1 MEMNALLWIALGVCV
16 THAFNLEPRIPVV
29 KRGLQGSYFGY
40 SVAQHVEIENHSLSK
55 LTSWMLIGAPL
66 DQNRQPGTN
75 RSGALWQCPLST
87 YTRDCTQVITD
98 GRLMDDGLL
107 YRPYEYDSNL
117 ESDDLVPPGNDEI
130 KDNQWLGVTVR
141 SQGIGGKV
149 MVCAHR
155 HIVKTAD
162 SQWGQGQCYILSQ
175 DLKYD
180 DLKKPCS
187 GKPTNK
193 AHEQFGYCQAGT
205 SGLLTAEDRVV
216 IGTPGP
222 HTWRGTLYLFTI
234 SDEFLTRDNTVY
246 NAPMQ
251 DFSPVNKYS
260 YLGMSVAVGNF
271 FGKDLAYAAGAP
283 RSNGTGQVVLFT
295 RRDFKPDMDIALVL
309 DGEQFASSYG
319 YEITSADVN
328 GDKITD
334 LIVAAPF
341 YFNRAEGGAVYI
353 YTTLDI
359 CRTVNDKCSPVK
371 LVGHEESRFGFA
383 LTNLGD
389 LNKDGYEDIAIGAP
403 YEGKGTVYIYLGS
416 KNGIIKTPSQIIHA
430 EDMPTPLKT
439 FGYSLSGGTDMDQNG
454 YSDLLVGAYENDAV
468 VLLRSKK
475 IIDISTYIRYA
486 KKDGIYQDT
495 IEPIDPNKIACLA
508 DSNSNHT
515 CFAFEACCKT
525 ESLAKEDSMQNL
537 KLNYY
542 IEAET
547 YSGTKKFSRV
557 FFGVN
562 GNTRPHY
569 INRTVTLD
577 STKLVH
583 CQKEIVYLKE
593 NTRDIQTP
601 IKFRLNYSLIQE
613 EPIMPLEGAPLPDMK
628 NYPILNQQEAARIF
642 EAVFQKDCGNNDIC
656 ESDLQVIAKLNLSVS
671 SVKLDFYELLLGERE
686 EIVVEVNVA
695 NVGESAYEAQLFIIH
710 SQSLNYIASKSNDS
724 VICNLYNAT
733 IVSCSIGNPFK
744 KDKVVDIQVRFDPK
758 GLEDNE
764 SQLGFI
770 IFANST
776 SKEIKEKQPTVLQ
789 ATVLKRAELSIKGS
803 AKTQWA
809 FYGGPVVGE
818 SAIKYLN
825 EVGPKVSHIYEIFN
839 EGPWK
844 VSTVEV
850 RISWPYEVAND
861 KAHGK
866 WLLYMEEIPTIQAL
880 GEGECILPPGYVVN
894 PLKLQDNINLDDI
907 DNIMQSSTPSIVL
920 YNHTNHIRTT
930 RDTEKVVNTRTIVD
944 KDGHRHRVV
953 AMLLKFKAFLFS
965 RIYTGQR
972 SVFYEALMKDYL
984 TLQNCKAGTAK
995 CFDIICYI
1003 YNLQRKQE
1011 AIITVK
1017 ARQLNKKFYYNINIL
1032 IIFILILEHLII
1044 FREIIDFRLW
1054 NSTLV
1059 EDYPKVDMVKIGSN
1073 ARIVIP
1079 SNIVIQQENLKDD
1092 YAIAETIAYPDLL
1105 DQQEAEPVPVW
1116 IYIVAAVAGMLLFI
1130 LLTLVL
1136 RKFGFFKR
1144 RRPDPTLSGN
1154 LEKHRD
1160 DNPENEA
1167 LFKH

>member
-1 MEMNALLWIALGVCV
+1 MYIHIYIRTATMVNALCLWLALSVCV
-16 THAFNLEPRIPVV
+16 THAFNLEPRIPVI
-29 KRGLQGSYFGY
+29 KRGLKGSYFGY
-40 SVAQHVEIENHSLSK
+40 SVAEHQEIK
-55 LTSWMLIGAPL
+55 PQTPKPTSWMLVGAPL
-66 DQNRQPGTN
+66 GQNQQPGTN
-75 RSGALWQCPLST
+75 RSGALWQCPLTT
-87 YTRDCTQVITD
+87 YTEDCTQVITD
-98 GRLMDDGLL
+98 GRL
-107 YRPYEYDSNL
+107 NI
-117 ESDDLVPPGNDEI
+117 ESEDLVPPGPDEI

-141 SQGIGGKV
+141 SQGMGGKV

-155 HIVKTAD
+155 HIVKTLD
-162 SQWGQGQCYILSQ
+162 SRWGQGQCYILTQ
-175 DLKYD
+175 DLKYN

-205 SGLLTAEDRVV
+205 SGFLTVDDRVL

-222 HTWRGTLYLFTI
+222 HTWRGTVYLFTV

-246 NAPMQ
+246 SAPMQ
-251 DFSPVNKYS
+251 DLSPVNKYS

-271 FGKDLAYAAGAP
+271 FGKGLAYAAGAP

-295 RRDFKPDMDIALVL
+295 RYDYKPDMEVTLVL

-328 GDKITD
+328 GDKLTD

-341 YFNRAEGGAVYI
+341 YFNKVEGGAVYV
-353 YTTLDI
+353 YTALDV
-359 CRTVNDKCSPVK
+359 CRITKDDERCLPVK
-371 LVGHEESRFGFA
+371 LVGREESRFGFA

-389 LNKDGYEDIAIGAP
+389 LNKDGYEDVAIGAP

-416 KNGIIKTPSQIIHA
+416 KNGIIKTPSQVIHA
-430 EDMPTPLKT
+430 EDLPSPLKT
-439 FGYSLSGGTDMDQNG
+439 FGYSLSGGIDMDHNG
-454 YSDLLVGAYENDAV
+454 YSDLLIGAYEDDAIA
-468 VLLRSKK
+468 LLRSKK
-475 IIDISTYIRYA
+475 IIDISTYVRYE
-486 KKDGIYQDT
+486 KKDGTYQDKM
-495 IEPIDPNKIACLA
+495 EPIDPNKVGCPVDP
-508 DSNSNHT
+508 DSNYT
-515 CFAFEACCKT
+515 CFSFEACCKT
-525 ESLAKEDSMQNL
+525 ESLVKEESNL

-547 YSGTKKFSRV
+547 YAGAKKFSRV
-557 FFGVN
+557 WFATDGSS
-562 GNTRPHY
+562 RHHY

-577 STKLVH
+577 TTKLTH
-583 CQKEIVYLKE
+583 CQREVVYLKE
-593 NTRDIQTP
+593 NTRDIQSP

-613 EPIMPLEGAPLPDMK
+613 EPVMPPQGAALPDIK
-628 NYPILNQQEAARIF
+628 NYPILNQQEAARVF
-642 EAVFQKDCGNNDIC
+642 EAVFQKDCGNDDIC
-656 ESDLQVIAKLNLSVS
+656 ESDLQVKAKLNLSAS
-671 SVKLDFYELLLGERE
+671 SVKPDFYELLLGERE

-695 NVGESAYEAQLFIIH
+695 NIGESAYEAQLFIVH
-710 SQSLNYIASKSNDS
+710 SQSLSYIASKSNDS

-733 IVSCSIGNPFK
+733 VVSCSIGNPFQK
-744 KDKVVDIQVRFDPK
+744 NKTADIQVRFDPK

-764 SQLGFI
+764 SQLGFT

-776 SKEIKEKQPTVLQ
+776 SREVKDKRPAVLQ

-818 SAIKYLN
+818 SAIKHLN
-825 EVGPKVSHIYEIFN
+825 EVGPKVSHIYEVFN

-844 VSTVEV
+844 VSTLEV

-866 WLLYMEEIPTIQAL
+866 WLLYMEELPTIQAL
-880 GEGECILPPGYVVN
+880 GDGECTLPPGHIVN
-894 PLKLQDNINLDDI
+894 PLKLQDSDNFDDV
-907 DNIMQSSTPSIVL
+907 DNMLQPSTSPPIL
-920 YNHTNHIRTT
+920 YNHTNHVRTT

-953 AMLLKFKAFLFS
+953 AM
-965 RIYTGQR
+965 
-972 SVFYEALMKDYL
+972 
-984 TLQNCKAGTAK
+984 NCKAGTAK
-995 CFDIICYI
+995 CFDITCYI

-1011 AIITVK
+1011 AVITVK
-1017 ARQLNKKFYYNINIL
+1017 A
-1032 IIFILILEHLII
+1032 
-1044 FREIIDFRLW
+1044 RLW

-1073 ARIVIP
+1073 AKIVIP
-1079 SNIVIQQENLKDD
+1079 PNVIIQQENLKDD
-1092 YAIAETIAYPDLL
+1092 HAIAETIAYPDLL

-1116 IYIVAAVAGMLLFI
+1116 VIIVAVVAGLLLFI

-1136 RKFGFFKR
+1136 RKLGFFKR

-1154 LEKHRD
+1154 LEKHNRD
-1160 DNPENEA
+1160 DNPENES

>member
-1 MEMNALLWIALGVCV
+1 METSALLWIIALSACV

-40 SVAQHVEIENHSLSK
+40 SVAEHIEIENHSLSK
-55 LTSWMLIGAPL
+55 STSWMLIGAPL

-87 YTRDCTQVITD
+87 YTTDCIQVITD

-107 YRPYEYDSNL
+107 YRSYESYGSNL
-117 ESDDLVPPGNDEI
+117 ESDDLIPPGNDEI

-141 SQGIGGKV
+141 SQGVGGKV

-295 RRDFKPDMDIALVL
+295 RRDFKPDMDVALVL

-319 YEITSADVN
+319 YEIASADVN
-328 GDKITD
+328 GDKVTD

-341 YFNRAEGGAVYI
+341 YFNKAEGGAVYV
-353 YTTLDI
+353 YTALDV
-359 CRTVNDKCSPVK
+359 CRTTKDNERCLPVK

-416 KNGIIKTPSQIIHA
+416 KNGIKKTPSQIIHA

-439 FGYSLSGGTDMDQNG
+439 LGYSLSGGTDMDNNG
-454 YSDLLVGAYENDAV
+454 YTDLLIGAYENDAV

-475 IIDISTYIRYA
+475 IIDITTSIRHA
-486 KKDGIYQDT
+486 NKDGIYQDT
-495 IEPIDPNKIACLA
+495 IEPIDPNRIGCLA
-508 DSNSNHT
+508 DLNSNYT

-525 ESLAKEDSMQNL
+525 ESLGKEDYMQNL
-537 KLNYY
+537 RLNYY

-547 YSGTKKFSRV
+547 YTGTKKFSRV
-557 FFGVN
+557 WFAVS
-562 GNTRPHY
+562 GNARPHY
-569 INRTVTLD
+569 LNRTVTLD
-577 STKLVH
+577 STKLMH

-613 EPIMPLEGAPLPDMK
+613 EPVMPLEGAPLPDMK
-628 NYPILNQQEAARIF
+628 NYPILNQQEAARVF

-656 ESDLQVIAKLNLSVS
+656 ESDLQVIAKLNLSAS
-671 SVKLDFYELLLGERE
+671 SIKPDFYELFLGERE
-686 EIVVEVNVA
+686 EIVVEANVA
-695 NVGESAYEAQLFIIH
+695 NIGESAYEAQLFIVH
-710 SQSLNYIASKSNDS
+710 SPNLNYIASKSNDS

-744 KDKVVDIQVRFDPK
+744 KDKAVDIQVRFDPK

-764 SQLGFI
+764 SQLSFT

-776 SKEIKEKQPTVLQ
+776 SKEVKEKQPILLQ

-818 SAIKYLN
+818 SAIKHLN
-825 EVGPKVSHIYEIFN
+825 EVGPKVSHIYEVFN

-861 KAHGK
+861 KTHGK
-866 WLLYMEEIPTIQAL
+866 WLLYMEEMPTIQAL
-880 GEGECILPPGYVVN
+880 GDGECILPPGHVVN
-894 PLKLQDNINLDDI
+894 PLKLQDNTNLDDI
-907 DNIMQSSTPSIVL
+907 DSIIQSSTPSTIL

-953 AMLLKFKAFLFS
+953 AM
-965 RIYTGQR
+965 
-972 SVFYEALMKDYL
+972 
-984 TLQNCKAGTAK
+984 NCKAGTAK
-995 CFDIICYI
+995 CFDIVCYI

-1017 ARQLNKKFYYNINIL
+1017 A
-1032 IIFILILEHLII
+1032 
-1044 FREIIDFRLW
+1044 RLW

-1079 SNIVIQQENLKDD
+1079 STIVIQQENLKDD

-1130 LLTLVL
+1130 LLTLIL
-1136 RKFGFFKR
+1136 RKLGFFKR

>member
-1 MEMNALLWIALGVCV
+1 MEMIALLLIALSACV

-29 KRGLQGSYFGY
+29 KRGLHGSYFGY

-117 ESDDLVPPGNDEI
+117 ESDDLVSPGNDEI

-295 RRDFKPDMDIALVL
+295 RRDFKPDMDVALVL

-319 YEITSADVN
+319 YEITSADIN
-328 GDKITD
+328 GDKVTD

-341 YFNRAEGGAVYI
+341 YFNKAEGGAVYI
-353 YTTLDI
+353 YTTLDL

-389 LNKDGYEDIAIGAP
+389 LNKDGYEDIAVGAP
-403 YEGKGTVYIYLGS
+403 YGGKGTVYIYLGS

-430 EDMPTPLKT
+430 EDMPTSLKT

-495 IEPIDPNKIACLA
+495 IEPIDPNKIGCLA
-508 DSNSNHT
+508 DLNSNHT

-547 YSGTKKFSRV
+547 YTGTKKFSRI
-557 FFGVN
+557 FFGIN

-613 EPIMPLEGAPLPDMK
+613 EPVMPLEGAPLPDMK
-628 NYPILNQQEAARIF
+628 NYPILNQQEAARVF

-656 ESDLQVIAKLNLSVS
+656 ESDLEVIAKLNLSAS
-671 SVKLDFYELLLGERE
+671 SVKPDFYELLLGERE

-695 NVGESAYEAQLFIIH
+695 NVGESAYEAQLFITH

-744 KDKVVDIQVRFDPK
+744 KDKAVDIQVRFDPK

-850 RISWPYEVAND
+850 HISWPYEVAND

-866 WLLYMEEIPTIQAL
+866 WLLYMEEMPTIQAL
-880 GEGECILPPGYVVN
+880 GDGECTLPPGYVVN
-894 PLKLQDNINLDDI
+894 PLKLQDNVNFDDI
-907 DNIMQSSTPSIVL
+907 DNIIQSSTPSTVL

-930 RDTEKVVNTRTIVD
+930 RDTEKVVNTRTIID

-953 AMLLKFKAFLFS
+953 AM
-965 RIYTGQR
+965 
-972 SVFYEALMKDYL
+972 
-984 TLQNCKAGTAK
+984 NCKAGTAK
-995 CFDIICYI
+995 CFDITCYI

-1017 ARQLNKKFYYNINIL
+1017 A
-1032 IIFILILEHLII
+1032 
-1044 FREIIDFRLW
+1044 RLW

-1130 LLTLVL
+1130 LLTLIL